1 MYRMIWKQLS
11 WGIKFEKMLAAVQ
24 MEYGSIVRQ
33 MDELKEKGKMKSVTY
48 QQLFARKMTYQNMLS
63 MYDLYDLIDK
73 SEVRD

>member
-1 MYRMIWKQLS
+1 
-11 WGIKFEKMLAAVQ
+11 MLAAVQ
-24 MEYGSIVRQ
+24 TEYGSIVRQ

>member
-1 MYRMIWKQLS
+1 MDNEKRLEQ
-11 WGIKFEKMLAAVQ
+11 FEKMLAAVQ
-24 MEYGSIVRQ
+24 TEYGSIVRQ

>member
-1 MYRMIWKQLS
+1 MDNEKRLEQ
-11 WGIKFEKMLAAVQ
+11 FEKMIAAVQ
-24 MEYGSIVRQ
+24 TEYGSIVRQ

>member
-1 MYRMIWKQLS
+1 MDNEKRLEQ
-11 WGIKFEKMLAAVQ
+11 FEKMLAAVQ
-24 MEYGSIVRQ
+24 TEYGSIVRQ

-73 SEVRD
+73 SEVKD

>member
-1 MYRMIWKQLS
+1 MDNEKRLEQ
-11 WGIKFEKMLAAVQ
+11 FEKMLAAVQ
-24 MEYGSIVRQ
+24 TEYGSIVRQ
-33 MDELKEKGKMKSVTY
+33 LDELKERGKMKSVTY

>member
-1 MYRMIWKQLS
+1 MDNEKRLEQ
-11 WGIKFEKMLAAVQ
+11 FEKMLAAVQ
-24 MEYGSIVRQ
+24 TEYGSIVRQ

-48 QQLFARKMTYQNMLS
+48 QQLFTRKMTYQNMLS

>member
-1 MYRMIWKQLS
+1 MDNEKRLEQ
-11 WGIKFEKMLAAVQ
+11 FEKMLAPGQ
-24 MEYGSIVRQ
+24 TEYGSIVRQ

-63 MYDLYDLIDK
+63 MYGLYDLIDK

>member
-1 MYRMIWKQLS
+1 MYRMIWKQ
-11 WGIKFEKMLAAVQ
+11 
-24 MEYGSIVRQ
+24 
-33 MDELKEKGKMKSVTY
+33 MDELKERGKMKSVTY

>member
-1 MYRMIWKQLS
+1 MDNEKRLEQ
-11 WGIKFEKMLAAVQ
+11 FEKMLAAVQ
-24 MEYGSIVRQ
+24 TEYGSIVRQ
-33 MDELKEKGKMKSVTY
+33 IDELKEKGKMKSVTY

>member
-1 MYRMIWKQLS
+1 MDNEKRLEQ
-11 WGIKFEKMLAAVQ
+11 FEKMLAAVQ
-24 MEYGSIVRQ
+24 TEYGSIVRQ

-48 QQLFARKMTYQNMLS
+48 QQLYARKMTYQNMLS

>member
-1 MYRMIWKQLS
+1 MDNEKRLEQ
-11 WGIKFEKMLAAVQ
+11 FEKMLAAVQ
-24 MEYGSIVRQ
+24 TEYGSIVRQ

-48 QQLFARKMTYQNMLS
+48 QQLFARKMTYQDMLS

>member
-1 MYRMIWKQLS
+1 MTQEKRLEQ
-11 WGIKFEKMLAAVQ
+11 FEKMLAAVQ
-24 MEYGSIVRQ
+24 TEYGSIVRQ